1 MKLSR
6 IEQETI
12 IVWNNAEDTATVYTC
27 DTKLQRKLDNLS
39 PLVQMIKSDEYSK
52 TYNLSKKLIQV
63 RKPISRSDEFNK
75 NLSTVGTRA
84 LKKSMRLEKME
95 NRVLA
100 IHSALLA
107 FIQEHGRRP
116 DKCVLAFLYKN
127 FKNLI

>member
-75 NLSTVGTRA
+75 NLSMVGTRA
-84 LKKSMRLEKME
+84 LKKVNEAR
-95 NRVLA
+95 
-100 IHSALLA
+100 
-107 FIQEHGRRP
+107 
-116 DKCVLAFLYKN
+116 KN
-127 FKNLI
+127 GK